1 MRVQKYV
8 PEKINEEIEYPEG
21 YSKTW
26 FLTNPWYIPISNP
39 KQVKPTID
47 FIMKYLGA
55 ERNHIDKY
63 DYPETTRLSI
73 FSVNGSRHSN
83 VLRGTSFE
91 PEPQDIRNAL
101 EVTFDEEGNP
111 SLLIGYI
118 GNKRDFVDNRDS
130 NVLNN
135 IYKLEDNIN
144 QAEEIILKLLEKRK
158 ELIKAYE
165 GTK

>member
-1 MRVQKYV
+1 MRVEKYL
-8 PEKINEEIEYPEG
+8 PENRKAEIEYPQG
-21 YSKTW
+21 YSKNW
-26 FLTNPWYIPISNP
+26 FLHNPWYIPISNP

-47 FIMKYLGA
+47 FIINYLGGSDCY
-55 ERNHIDKY
+55 IDRSSYKS
-63 DYPETTRLSI
+63 TTRLSI
-73 FSVNGSRHSN
+73 FSVSGDRNRH
-83 VLRGTSFE
+83 VLRGTSPV
-91 PEPQDIRNAL
+91 PEEGDVRNPL

-118 GNKRDFVDNRDS
+118 GQRRDFVDNRDS
-130 NVLNN
+130 NILNN

-165 GTK
+165 GAK